1 MKGNKTKVH
10 GHCLPKCRVLVQPD
24 LGNTDWDMRCQALGH
39 LRKGQRKKY
48 FPYPSDGVGLK
59 KLGRTLEKSI
69 YKLTIHYHFRRI
81 AFCFRGATRDLERT
95 KLALKGF
102 INKSGTCHTI
112 YFCLQ
117 ALFLIFKTLL
127 FKTLVM
133 STKM

>member
-69 YKLTIHYHFRRI
+69 YKLTLHYHFRHI

-102 INKSGTCHTI
+102 INKSVR
-112 YFCLQ
+112 L
-117 ALFLIFKTLL
+117 
-127 FKTLVM
+127 
-133 STKM
+133 ST